1 MKRYRDRNTERQRD
15 IREIDGYAERQ
26 KATRYVK
33 KGKKMRKRE
42 IEEQRDINTE
52 RETESETLRGRKRQI
67 AHLPCEFVFSSVSKT
82 LLEFGIFKIIRNSNS
97 WIDSDTDTEM
107 YFQTDFIAILFILS
121 VNTNNYV

>member
-42 IEEQRDINTE
+42 IEEQ
-52 RETESETLRGRKRQI
+52 ET
-67 AHLPCEFVFSSVSKT
+67 
-82 LLEFGIFKIIRNSNS
+82 
-97 WIDSDTDTEM
+97 
-107 YFQTDFIAILFILS
+107 
-121 VNTNNYV
+121 